1 MYPEST
7 CTQPI
12 RYHVHRSQ
20 QQRRMP
26 VCKTKQSPS
35 WRCVSTIYQPVNS
48 DWRNTVEP
56 KLQTTFVLQSSTTA
70 DITGQIRG
78 VDADIKPY
86 WNVRGELTIHQGLL
100 LYGTRIVIP
109 KTLQRETLTKIHQG
123 HQGVQRCCLRA
134 KVSVWWPGIS
144 QQIDNFVKQCPTCV
158 KESSPNSE
166 PMMQTELPAFPWQRV
181 GSDLFV
187 LNGVSYL
194 LIVDYFSRFPEAIK
208 LKTTTSASIIEAFK
222 TVFSRHGIPETVM
235 SDNGPQYASQEFT
248 EFARSYDFCHVTSS
262 PHFPQSNGQAERT
275 VQTVKKL
282 LKESDDPYMALLNY
296 RTTSFPWCGLSP
308 AQLLMG
314 RQLRAN
320 LPLTEE
326 QLCPQWP
333 YLGEFRRQNNLFK
346 SKQKRDYDRRHR
358 VRSLPL
364 IPDDSEVWIP
374 QVTDLLTDEWLHQQ
388 VLLLSLIHI

>member
-1 MYPEST
+1 
-7 CTQPI
+7 
-12 RYHVHRSQ
+12 
-20 QQRRMP
+20 
-26 VCKTKQSPS
+26 
-35 WRCVSTIYQPVNS
+35 
-48 DWRNTVEP
+48 
-56 KLQTTFVLQSSTTA
+56 
-70 DITGQIRG
+70 
-78 VDADIKPY
+78 
-86 WNVRGELTIHQGLL
+86 
-100 LYGTRIVIP
+100 
-109 KTLQRETLTKIHQG
+109 
-123 HQGVQRCCLRA
+123 
-134 KVSVWWPGIS
+134 
-144 QQIDNFVKQCPTCV
+144 
-158 KESSPNSE
+158 
-166 PMMQTELPAFPWQRV
+166 MQTELPAFPWQRV

-194 LIVDYFSRFPEAIK
+194 LIVDYFSRFLEAI
-208 LKTTTSASIIEAFK
+208 
-222 TVFSRHGIPETVM
+222 IPETVM
-235 SDNGPQYASQEFT
+235 SNNRPQYASQEFT

-364 IPDDSEVWIP
+364 IPDDSEVWDTSGDRP
-374 QVTDLLTDEWLHQQ
+374 TSEQVVAPASAPRSYLVETPSGQVRRKRRHLNVVPNGHSRPNSEEQPNYTSQRRILTRSQTGTTVRPPDRL
-388 VLLLSLIHI
+388 